1 VTPGDVLPA
10 AVSAARRLLPTRA
23 DLERMT
29 WAPKADLVAGLTVG
43 LVALPLAL
51 AFGIT
56 SGMGAAA
63 GLATAVVAG
72 TVAALFGGSNVQVSG
87 PTGAMTVVLIPIVAQ
102 HGTGGVF
109 VVGALAGL
117 MLVAMAA
124 AGLGRYVRFVPLPV
138 VEGFTLGIAVVIALQ
153 QLPNAFGVTAHG
165 ESALGQASGAVR
177 SWLDQPHW
185 APLVMAVAVAA
196 LMLLAGRVRPKLP
209 ASLVAILLATVLA
222 EVLDLSVRRVGALPS
237 GLPSPDLL
245 GLPWDAVG
253 SLLLPAL
260 AVALLAAL
268 ESLLSATVADAMSVS
283 EHHDPDRELFGQGL
297 ANLASPLVGG
307 MPATAA
313 IARTAVN
320 VRTGAS
326 SRLASVIHSAFLLLV
341 VLAIG
346 SVVSK
351 VPVAALAGVLL
362 ATTIRMVDVRALRS
376 MRRSGRGEALVL
388 VATVGATVLL
398 DLVQAVLLGVVA
410 AGALALRRMA
420 QSVTVVEVPVHEGVE
435 EVRAEHALLDEH
447 IVAYRIDGPLF
458 FASAHQTL
466 RELTALSDV
475 RVVVLRLSRVSSLD
489 STGAAVLRDTITQL
503 ERRGI
508 TVLLSGLSDRHAPVL
523 EALEVRDSLAH
534 EQHLFAT
541 TPEAIAHARLHVSR
555 VPHDVET
562 AATPA

>member
-1 VTPGDVLPA
+1 VNAQV
-10 AVSAARRLLPTRA
+10 VHRLLPTRG
-23 DLERMT
+23 DLRRMG
-29 WAPKADLVAGLTVG
+29 WAPRADLVAGLTVG

-72 TVAALFGGSNVQVSG
+72 AVAALFGGSNVQVSG
-87 PTGAMTVVLIPIVAQ
+87 PTGAMTVVLIPIVAA

-109 VVGALAGL
+109 LVGLLAGV

-124 AGLGRYVRFVPLPV
+124 ARLGRYVRFVPLPV

-153 QLPNAFGVTAHG
+153 QLPNAFGVTVH
-165 ESALGQASGAVR
+165 SHTALGQAWDAARG
-177 SWLDQPHW
+177 WLDHPD
-185 APLVMAVAVAA
+185 ARPVVMALVVAA
-196 LMLLAGRVRPKLP
+196 AMLLAGRLRPKLP
-209 ASLVAILLATVLA
+209 ASLLAVLGATVVA
-222 EVLDLSVRRVGALPS
+222 EAVHLDVRRVGALPS
-237 GLPSPDLL
+237 GLPVPDLG
-245 GLPWDAVG
+245 GLPWSHVG

-283 EHHDPDRELFGQGL
+283 EQHDPDRELFGQGL

-320 VRTGAS
+320 VRSGAS
-326 SRLASVIHSAFLLLV
+326 SRLASVVHSAFLLLV
-341 VLAIG
+341 VVAIG
-346 SVVSK
+346 STVGK

-362 ATTIRMVDVRALRS
+362 ATTVRMVDVRALRS
-376 MRRSGRGEALVL
+376 MARAGRGEAVVL
-388 VATVGATVLL
+388 AATVGATVLL

-420 QSVTVVEVPVHEGVE
+420 RSVTLEQVPVHEDAGQ
-435 EVRAEHALLDEH
+435 VREEHALLDEH
-447 IVAYRIDGPLF
+447 IVAYRVDGPLF
-458 FASAHQTL
+458 FASAHQAL

-475 RVVVLRLSRVSSLD
+475 RVVVLRLSRVTSLD
-489 STGAAVLRDTITQL
+489 ATGAGVLRDTVTQL

-508 TVLLSGLSDRHAPVL
+508 TVLLSGIRDAHAPVL
-523 EALEVRDSLAH
+523 EALEIRDSLGHAAH
-534 EQHLFAT
+534 VFAT
-541 TPEAIAHARLHVSR
+541 TPEAIAHARSHVHHALDR
-555 VPHDVET
+555 P
-562 AATPA
+562 AAS